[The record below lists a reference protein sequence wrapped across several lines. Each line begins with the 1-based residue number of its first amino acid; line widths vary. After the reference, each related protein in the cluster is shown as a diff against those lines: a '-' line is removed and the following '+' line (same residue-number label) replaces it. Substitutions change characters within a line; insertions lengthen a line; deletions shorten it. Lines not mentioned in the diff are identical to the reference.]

1 MGARTS
7 PHCQPRPCPF
17 HKTLKPFFLEHI
29 EQFLHEII
37 YQNHHSFLWLEL
49 NPNYCANALFSF
61 SLYGNPHVDNM
72 MLFTVQSRNRVSLDR
87 PQRWRRLVFVSASFF
102 GTLQLSWSTSPR
114 FVCIWSFFYSTP
126 LPKMQDICTS
136 IYFTSSV
143 PPSASPGSRLP
154 LSFQL
159 SAFQ

>member
-7 PHCQPRPCPF
+7 PHCQPGPCPF
-17 HKTLKPFFLEHI
+17 HKTFKPFFLEHI

-49 NPNYCANALFSF
+49 NPNYCANTLFSF

-102 GTLQLSWSTSPR
+102 GTLQLSWICMYMII
-114 FVCIWSFFYSTP
+114 FLFKM
-126 LPKMQDICTS
+126 PKMQDICTS
-136 IYFTSSV
+136 LYFTSSV